1 MPARRRAARAT
12 SSPPSS
18 FNFHF
23 FLLSSIFG
31 TRCTG
36 GFAEPSEQNT
46 MRRIVAAAL
55 VWLCI
60 LGCRVSSQDA
70 ANAGVHK
77 GKCPQQTSLRA
88 LSSMRGRRDGVCA
101 RLLDPAAVPASLN
114 TFRLDAAAIERTPD
128 DVTGVH
134 VPAMDPCAPFG
145 VLSRDLILY
154 RHCSGLQKTRSAC
167 RPLEDASGRK
177 IEVASNHE
185 LDQARADCKRRGL
198 TPCAFHS
205 QMHEDAVLFNMFFKN
220 HRGGV
225 YLEMG
230 ALDGRLFSNTL
241 FFQQTLDWSGVLI
254 EPGILLSG
262 PMREYFMHA
271 RMSMYSVICGRA
283 SHNIRSRKA
292 CV

>member
-1 MPARRRAARAT
+1 M
-12 SSPPSS
+12 
-18 FNFHF
+18 
-23 FLLSSIFG
+23 
-31 TRCTG
+31 
-36 GFAEPSEQNT
+36 AE
-46 MRRIVAAAL
+46 
-55 VWLCI
+55 
-60 LGCRVSSQDA
+60 
-70 ANAGVHK
+70 
-77 GKCPQQTSLRA
+77 KCPLQTSLRA
-88 LSSMRGRRDGVCA
+88 LSAMRGRRDGVCA
-101 RLLDPAAVPASLN
+101 RLLDRAAVPAALN

-145 VLSRDLILY
+145 ELSRDLILY

-254 EPGILLSG
+254 EPGISRDTLDLLEG
-262 PMREYFMHA
+262 M
-271 RMSMYSVICGRA
+271 G
-283 SHNIRSRKA
+283 HNIEATRRTLGRTNSIQLDGPWRYGYSDLRRPGGHVA
-292 CV
+292 R

>member
-1 MPARRRAARAT
+1 MEQTKCHAQIEALLTTKGYEYIREQRGNVIWAHRNFTPRAT
-12 SSPPSS
+12 AAAP
-18 FNFHF
+18 
-23 FLLSSIFG
+23 
-31 TRCTG
+31 G
-36 GFAEPSEQNT
+36 GSVKAQD
-46 MRRIVAAAL
+46 VAAS
-55 VWLCI
+55 
-60 LGCRVSSQDA
+60 LGASGSAEQESGGPRPQIRSEKPGGVSMA
-70 ANAGVHK
+70 E
-77 GKCPQQTSLRA
+77 KCPLQTSLRA
-88 LSSMRGRRDGVCA
+88 LSAMRGRRDGVCA
-101 RLLDPAAVPASLN
+101 RLLDRAAVPAALN

-145 VLSRDLILY
+145 ELSRDLILY

-262 PMREYFMHA
+262 PCSSSSSFTLNQY
-271 RMSMYSVICGRA
+271 V
-283 SHNIRSRKA
+283 
-292 CV
+292 